1 MKHGVHGGGSE
12 EQDDMVEISS
22 GSEGTLSNEN
32 QCDDGGTK
40 EMQ

>member
-12 EQDDMVEISS
+12 EQDDMGEISS
-22 GSEGTLSNEN
+22 GNDGTVLNEN
-32 QCDDGGTK
+32 QCDDGDTK